1 MSHYQ
6 IASHSRLAKFWFDQ
20 IGSSSRL
27 HFFARLG
34 EIPDWP
40 DWTQILIGQ
49 IAWES
54 RLDIVGRFFDFQI
67 AFISRLAHFSRLVPN
82 PDWHDIAQQ
91 GRQRRQ
97 GHHAAFVWGTISY
110 AHTPWQCSVNVYMV
124 LVRVGVAKEGHQS
137 WHHSAMCS
145 HYAFCTVANRHCNPN
160 QYDFKNRAMLM

>member
-91 GRQRRQ
+91 GRQGRQRRQ
-97 GHHAAFVWGTISY
+97 GHHARGARDAGTPGTPGTLGTPRTPGTPGIS
-110 AHTPWQCSVNVYMV
+110 MGLV
-124 LVRVGVAKEGHQS
+124 LVPFGSLPFPLLLRRGANGTEGLCRRT
-137 WHHSAMCS
+137 AI
-145 HYAFCTVANRHCNPN
+145 V
-160 QYDFKNRAMLM
+160 